1 MGVLRYPQL
10 CPNSNPV
17 IAQFIVEF
25 SMSLKAQVYIE
36 RGLINVKRAD
46 FEPGKSVFYLMQAN
60 VIRKQIGKI
69 SKN

>member
-1 MGVLRYPQL
+1 
-10 CPNSNPV
+10 
-17 IAQFIVEF
+17 
-25 SMSLKAQVYIE
+25 MSLKAQVYIE
-36 RGLINVKRAD
+36 RGLINGKRAD

>member
-1 MGVLRYPQL
+1 
-10 CPNSNPV
+10 
-17 IAQFIVEF
+17 
-25 SMSLKAQVYIE
+25 MSLKAQVYRE